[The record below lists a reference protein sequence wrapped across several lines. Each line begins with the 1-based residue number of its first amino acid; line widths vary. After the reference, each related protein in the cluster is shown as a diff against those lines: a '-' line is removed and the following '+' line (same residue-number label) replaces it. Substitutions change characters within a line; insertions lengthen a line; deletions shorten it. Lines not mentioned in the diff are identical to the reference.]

1 MTSNSKLHVRL
12 EGDTGAWKR
21 RLLLIDYNLD
31 PPKKKIPNFGKKL
44 IQEEG
49 SGILNWALMGLE
61 MIWDDIEQYGDI
73 HLGDDQKARINGLLA
88 ESDSLRHFL
97 NEEVVKQEHSD
108 LTVSEIEEA
117 YADYCPRKGWNP
129 KHITAIRRELEGLVL
144 ELFGKTKAHSIKRD
158 GKGQR
163 GFRGLALK
171 GESRYEY

>member
-12 EGDTGAWKR
+12 EGDVGAWRR

-31 PPKKKIPNFGKKL
+31 PPKKKIPNLGEKL

-49 SGILNWALMGLE
+49 SGILNWALMGLK
-61 MIWDDIEQYGDI
+61 MIWDDIDKYGDI
-73 HLGDDQKARINGLLA
+73 YLGDDQKTRIDGLLA

-97 NEEVVKQEHSD
+97 NEEVVRDEHSD
-108 LTVSEIEEA
+108 LAISEIEEA

-144 ELFGKTKAHSIKRD
+144 ELFGKTKSHSIKRE
-158 GKGQR
+158 GKSQR
-163 GFRGLALK
+163 GFRGVAFKK
-171 GESRYEY
+171 GKDHEY